1 MSKLTTEQVLRGTFL
16 WLQKEAYA
24 TAKEKGFH
32 DAPSNFGER
41 CAPIGSEVNEL
52 FEAHRN
58 HTLNAPC
65 DKATTPQI
73 TNAQEELADIV
84 IRCLDFAQELGI
96 DLGEGVIAKMAYNKT
111 RPHKHGGKA
120 C

>member
-1 MSKLTTEQVLRGTFL
+1 MSEF
-16 WLQKEAYA
+16 
-24 TAKEKGFH
+24 
-32 DAPSNFGER
+32 
-41 CAPIGSEVNEL
+41 

-58 HTLNAPC
+58 HALNKPC
-65 DKATTPQI
+65 DKKTEPQI

-84 IRCLDFAQELGI
+84 IRVCDLAQELGI
-96 DLGEGVIAKMAYNKT
+96 DLGEAVVAKMAYNKT